1 MIFQPAQIPNNDKQR
16 TEAVLRTG
24 VLDIKAT
31 ELYDV
36 YCFIAKE
43 ITGCPVSWTGLI
55 DADRQ
60 LDVS

>member
-36 YCFIAKE
+36 YCFY
-43 ITGCPVSWTGLI
+43 C
-55 DADRQ
+55 
-60 LDVS
+60 